1 MTLWQARQATVIIG
15 NAIASPN
22 TTTTFKAALEG
33 VGSNEIDFTS
43 TAKDCEFKEPEVS
56 TNEVKLLGATS
67 GNQNQEIDPQSPT
80 KGEFTATLIMNPN
93 GTAMNDLEEFKLTAS
108 GTTAT
113 GYTARYNY
121 ASAAPTAGVA
131 VVVEFTDGT
140 DIVAFLLNNA
150 IVETLGGVKIDADGH
165 AEQEIRVTASADD
178 CWKEWKD
185 AA

>member
-1 MTLWQARQATVIIG
+1 MTLWQARQASVNIA
-15 NAIASPN
+15 NAIVDPN
-22 TTTTFKAALEG
+22 TTSDFLTAQAA
-33 VGSNEIDFTS
+33 VSTNEIDFTS

-56 TNEVKLLGATS
+56 TSEVKLLGATG

-113 GYTARYNY
+113 GYTKRYNY
-121 ASAAPTAGVA
+121 ASAAPTAGVS
-131 VVVEFTDGT
+131 VVIQFTDGT
-140 DIVAFLLNNA
+140 DVINFLLNNA

-178 CWKEWKD
+178 CWKEWD
-185 AA
+185 NN